1 MHTYKRIAALL
12 LVLCLALSLTCMSAS
27 ATAADSTEELEEL
40 EKLAANYVTS
50 YIENIYL
57 DGGNDLTKGTIS
69 ELAADTAVDAALSL
83 PLEQQVQ
90 VGQEITTLSQL
101 CGNITFLD
109 ETAQYYGYLHTAQ
122 DIQVLDFTLTT
133 TILEREVEGDSGFVH
148 LYALAEYRYPDSE
161 ITSAAGDH
169 YIVKFWKTAVG
180 WTIVDMTVEF
190 LEAYGVKQESF
201 DLQASIQSADE
212 AFRAPV
218 AEALPEPA
226 EPQAITSGYSYNKH
240 NAVAYSMVYTTSRDN
255 YGEHNYP
262 EFRNTIFQYFD
273 DPGSEEVGRNCQN
286 YVSQCLW
293 FGLGGSNTSSALGN
307 SNPPMD
313 SVGGDGYK
321 WYWKKEGSYTGT
333 WTAADA
339 FLRYANNSFDSN
351 ASGQTGMRGRV
362 KDVPSGSNFSNITA
376 NDLYGSVLEI
386 YDGADSEPSH
396 AVIIAEASGLDRA
409 DVKFNGNSPMRKH
422 KQLSSEFPSAHL
434 SLIIPSRMDV
444 IGSCTH
450 SYTNSGNWSGAICN
464 SCGYNRMRISSTIPD
479 SGVYANGT
487 TVTFSGSA
495 GFTCYRMA
503 MGITT
508 PSGSTSWTE
517 RTNTSSISRSYT
529 FSQTGLYTI
538 RISARNMPDTA
549 SYPQSTAITYVF
561 TVRVY

>member
-27 ATAADSTEELEEL
+27 ATAADSTEELDEL
-40 EKLAANYVTS
+40 EKLATNYVTS

-169 YIVKFWKTAVG
+169 YIVKFWKTAEG

-218 AEALPEPA
+218 VAADPDPVET
-226 EPQAITSGYSYNKH
+226 QAVTSAYFYNKK

-262 EFRNTIFQYFD
+262 EFRNTYF
-273 DPGSEEVGRNCQN
+273 PYWGSLDSNYIGENCQN
-286 YVSQCLW
+286 YASQCIW
-293 FGLGGSNTSSALGN
+293 FGLGGSITSSDITN
-307 SNPPMD
+307 RSYPMD
-313 SVGGDGYK
+313 TS
-321 WYWKKEGSYTGT
+321 GSQWHPGLST
-333 WTAADA
+333 WNAVDA
-339 FLRYANNSFDSN
+339 FQDY
-351 ASGQTGMRGRV
+351 
-362 KDVPSGSNFSNITA
+362 
-376 NDLYGSVLEI
+376 
-386 YDGADSEPSH
+386 
-396 AVIIAEASGLDRA
+396 AEASADASETGLRCKIERVGYQANFTSSTSQLLGAELALNLYDNPPDHAILIVEANTQERRHIY
-409 DVKFNGNSPMRKH
+409 FNGNSPMRKY
-422 KQLSSEFPSAHL
+422 KNLAEEFPSVSMTA
-434 SLIIPSRMDV
+434 IIPLSME
-444 IGSCTH
+444 IHGSCSH
-450 SYTNSGNWSGAICN
+450 SYSNFGNWTDAVCN

-479 SGVYANGT
+479 WGVYA
-487 TVTFSGSA
+487 SGSTRTLTGTV

-508 PSGSTSWTE
+508 PSGSTSWVE
-517 RTNTSSISRSYT
+517 STNTSSISRSYT

-538 RISARNMPDTA
+538 RISARDTPDTSA
-549 SYPQSTAITYVF
+549 YPQSAAVSYVY
-561 TVRVY
+561 TIRIY

>member
-40 EKLAANYVTS
+40 EKLATNYVTS

-169 YIVKFWKTAVG
+169 YIVKFWKTAEG

-255 YGEHNYP
+255 YGEQDFP
-262 EFRNTIFQYFD
+262 EFFNDNFGDFSSW
-273 DPGSEEVGRNCQN
+273 GNCQN
-286 YVSQCLW
+286 YASQCLW
-293 FGLGGSNTSSALGN
+293 FGLGGSNSSDAVYTAT
-307 SNPPMD
+307 PPMD
-313 SVGGDGYK
+313 YGSNHP
-321 WYWKKEGSYTGT
+321 WYWQKQGNRYSPSWTGVKEFLDYFDYSSSKEGEGETG
-333 WTAADA
+333 
-339 FLRYANNSFDSN
+339 L
-351 ASGQTGMRGRV
+351 RGRLFYINA
-362 KDVPSGSNFSNITA
+362 GANFANITT
-376 NDLYGSVLEI
+376 NDLFGSVLEVFDQ
-386 YDGADSEPSH
+386 YGSAPDH
-396 AVIIAEASGLDRA
+396 AVVIAEATKLDREH
-409 DVKFNGNSPMRKH
+409 VKFNANSPMRKH
-422 KQLSSEFPSAHL
+422 RVLSTEFPDRRLA
-434 SLIIPSRMDV
+434 LIIPSRMDV

-538 RISARNMPDTA
+538 RISARNMPDTT